1 MAPLTGKVPGGCRS
15 AGSGSYPTL
24 SPDIAASTFGIDSRA
39 KYSINQGRTSDG
51 GRAVRLLGS
60 VTLALVTAGSAVS
73 RTQTGFPAAR

>member
-1 MAPLTGKVPGGCRS
+1 MAPLTGDAPGGCRS
-15 AGSGSYPTL
+15 GGSGPCPTL
-24 SPDIAASTFGIDSRA
+24 CIAGSTFGIDCRA
-39 KYSINQGRTSDG
+39 EYSNDQSRTSDG